1 MRQSLKIALS
11 LLVSILFFSVF
22 ALVAFGGLFERVET
36 GFFQPRIKKEL
47 NRQLM
52 IIAERTERYHRDNF
66 ERFMPVVEKSF
77 VAAAFSAQQSQE
89 DISNR
94 INTFGRLQEDYAWL
108 RIVRF
113 LDPDGDKIHFST
125 LPGDIRIKDKYS
137 IVYRKLSEVENGIS
151 GVKLMTGQGEAPR
164 LIIGADEFIYSFPVV
179 DRYEIYRGS
188 ALFYISRSA
197 LSTLLF
203 SVADLEFQK

>member
-11 LLVSILFFSVF
+11 LLVSILIFSVF
-22 ALVAFGGLFERVET
+22 ALLVFSGLFELLET

-47 NRQLM
+47 NRQLLLVADR
-52 IIAERTERYHRDNF
+52 IEGYHRDKF

-77 VAAAFSAQQSQE
+77 VAAAFKAQQSQE

-108 RIVRF
+108 KVVRF

-125 LPGDIRIKDKYS
+125 LPGDIKVKDNYSNKYQ
-137 IVYRKLSEVENGIS
+137 KLSDVDSGIS
-151 GVKLMTGQGEAPR
+151 GEKLLTGQGEAPR
-164 LIIGADEFIYSFPVV
+164 LIIGAGEFIYSFSVV
-179 DRYEIYRGS
+179 DSSDIYRGS
-188 ALFYISRSA
+188 ALFYVSGSA
-197 LSTLLF
+197 P
-203 SVADLEFQK
+203 